1 MEQDDLK
8 PLNLKDLL
16 GNYQS
21 EFFTAGIT
29 VIFILLLF
37 LGGVLATGVVLGLL
51 TAISTSFLVIKAKE
65 GAPRFYNWVLDHPY
79 PTIVLATVL
88 FTGLFGTTATGL
100 IAGGVFGVTKVVL
113 LNLASKYC
121 EKADVS
127 ATPTIVDD
135 IKGFIVKKGGKGN
148 VDKPIVIR
156 TIHDSSVDHAA

>member
-1 MEQDDLK
+1 MEEDLK
-8 PLNLKDLL
+8 PLNLKELL

-29 VIFILLLF
+29 IVFILLLF

-51 TAISTSFLVIKAKE
+51 TAISTSFLVIKAKD

-79 PTIVLATVL
+79 PTIVLATIL

-113 LNLASKYC
+113 LNLANKYC
-121 EKADVS
+121 DRADVTS
-127 ATPTIVDD
+127 TPTIVED
-135 IKGFIVKKGGKGN
+135 IRGFIVKKGGRNN
-148 VDKPIVIR
+148 VNKPDVII
-156 TIHDSSVDHAA
+156 TVHDSSIDHAA